1 MSNTPYL
8 ISLLLIPLIISQ
20 NILTSFDYDK
30 TLAYTLQDVQ
40 TMLNKNL
47 LSNLQA
53 LTYPNLVDGIT
64 LSNIK
69 PTAVSATLT
78 SSYGNMQT
86 QLYLFSPSK
95 LSITFTLDYTTTTS
109 TTGSCEV
116 SFGVFDFRTRFNVA
130 SGKPAVN
137 VLIESRAKDYVIFNV
152 DSAETA
158 SQIQNAMYT
167 QMIQQN
173 IITSIATEIEK
184 GINAFYEELYTNKDQ
199 YTFTSSTLLGNI
211 PVNIMFNT
219 FISFPEDLGK
229 EYKSAITSYAGS
241 VDGKEV
247 TGDKKEKA
255 LEQSNFV
262 KPGDDYFTFIN
273 YDLFNDV
280 FSSLITKGVVMKL
293 NNNSIPNLS
302 FDFTFKT
309 LSQVFNGL
317 PTTFSEADEVV
328 VSSKLTEIKFLPQ
341 GKGELTLLTSFTVK
355 DTENVVEATIKVEF
369 EAPAMKRTT
378 TAFDLCLSK
387 LTVVSTEVKTAAVT
401 IASQD
406 TFNAYVNEIFN
417 YGISVPTCLSDKGVT
432 LRDYYRYIDSAKSE
446 QNGVY
451 IQGKHIYF

>member
-1 MSNTPYL
+1 MSKITSL
-8 ISLLLIPLIISQ
+8 ISLLLIPLFISQ

-30 TLAYTLQDVQ
+30 TLTYTLQDMQ

-47 LSNLQA
+47 YEQLQA
-53 LTYPNLVDGIT
+53 LPISNIEDTIT
-64 LSNIK
+64 LTNIK
-69 PTAVSATLT
+69 ITAVSATLT

-95 LSITFTLDYTTTTS
+95 LSITFTLDYAS
-109 TTGSCEV
+109 TAATGSCEV
-116 SFGVFDFRTRFNVA
+116 QLSLFDFRTRFTVTDA
-130 SGKPAVN
+130 KPAVK
-137 VLIESRAKDYVIFNV
+137 VTIETRAKDYVVFNV
-152 DSAETA
+152 DVAEVAT
-158 SQIQNAMYT
+158 QIQNVMYT
-167 QMIQQN
+167 QMNQKG
-173 IITSIATEIEK
+173 IITQIASEIEK
-184 GINAFYEELYTNKDQ
+184 GTNTFYETLYQNKDK
-199 YTFTSSTLLGNI
+199 YTFTSSTLLGSQSINI
-211 PVNIMFNT
+211 TFDT
-219 FISFPEDLGK
+219 FIAFPEDLGK

-280 FSSLITKGVVMKL
+280 FSSLITKGVVMNL

-341 GKGELTLLTSFTVK
+341 GKGELTLLSAFKVK
-355 DTENVVEATIKVEF
+355 DTENLK
-369 EAPAMKRTT
+369 
-378 TAFDLCLSK
+378 
-387 LTVVSTEVKTAAVT
+387 
-401 IASQD
+401 
-406 TFNAYVNEIFN
+406 YVN
-417 YGISVPTCLSDKGVT
+417 GIGDG
-432 LRDYYRYIDSAKSE
+432 YRAACQDILKWIE
-446 QNGVY
+446 
-451 IQGKHIYF
+451 KKER

>member
-1 MSNTPYL
+1 
-8 ISLLLIPLIISQ
+8 
-20 NILTSFDYDK
+20 
-30 TLAYTLQDVQ
+30 
-40 TMLNKNL
+40 
-47 LSNLQA
+47 
-53 LTYPNLVDGIT
+53 
-64 LSNIK
+64 
-69 PTAVSATLT
+69 
-78 SSYGNMQT
+78 MQT

-95 LSITFTLDYTTTTS
+95 LSITFTLDYAS
-109 TTGSCEV
+109 TAATGSCEV
-116 SFGVFDFRTRFNVA
+116 QLSLFDFRTRFTVTDA
-130 SGKPAVN
+130 KPAVK
-137 VLIESRAKDYVIFNV
+137 VTIETRAKDYVVFNV
-152 DSAETA
+152 NVAEVAT
-158 SQIQNAMYT
+158 QIQTVMYT
-167 QMIQQN
+167 QMNQKG
-173 IITSIATEIEK
+173 IITQIASEIEK
-184 GINAFYEELYTNKDQ
+184 GTNTFYETLYQNKDK
-199 YTFTSSTLLGNI
+199 YTFTSSTLLGSQSINI
-211 PVNIMFNT
+211 TFDT
-219 FISFPEDLGK
+219 FIAFPEDLGK
-229 EYKSAITSYAGS
+229 EYKSAITSYSGN
-241 VDGKEV
+241 VEGKDV
-247 TGDKKEKA
+247 TVDKKEKA
-255 LEQSNFV
+255 LAKKEFV
-262 KPGDDYFTFIN
+262 QPGDDYLTFIN

-280 FSSLITKGVVMKL
+280 FSSLITKGVVMNL

-328 VSSKLTEIKFLPQ
+328 VSSKLTEIKFLAQ
-341 GKGELTLLTSFTVK
+341 GKGELTLLSAFKVK

-369 EAPAMKRTT
+369 EAPAVKRTT